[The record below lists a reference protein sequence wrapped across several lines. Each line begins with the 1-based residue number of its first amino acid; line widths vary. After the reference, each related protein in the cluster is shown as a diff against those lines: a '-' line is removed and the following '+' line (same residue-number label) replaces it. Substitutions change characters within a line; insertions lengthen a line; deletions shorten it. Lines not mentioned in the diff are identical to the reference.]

1 MRRRRLRISAE
12 VMAHFL
18 PPLQRMLIP
27 YAASGL
33 SVAISVA
40 MPAPWTEKK
49 LADSN
54 PDPLFMTLRLWAGG
68 GRGGFKEEGAWSA
81 DGGGGGVER
90 RWRLSTNQARACLLY
105 LKKFED
111 IFSRGKGPVPHLSFL
126 PEQ

>member
-54 PDPLFMTLRLWAGG
+54 PDPLFMTLALG
-68 GRGGFKEEGAWSA
+68 GRGAW
-81 DGGGGGVER
+81 GIQGGGGVEC
-90 RWRLSTNQARACLLY
+90 RWRRRGRGAAMEALHEPGPRLLA
-105 LKKFED
+105 
-111 IFSRGKGPVPHLSFL
+111 VP
-126 PEQ
+126 